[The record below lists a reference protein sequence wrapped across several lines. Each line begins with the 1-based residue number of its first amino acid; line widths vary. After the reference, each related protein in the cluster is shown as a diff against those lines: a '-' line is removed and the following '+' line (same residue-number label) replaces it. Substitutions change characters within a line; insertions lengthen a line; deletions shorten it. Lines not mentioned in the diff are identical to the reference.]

1 MILQVAGRKQLCV
14 IHVTKRVTYHH
25 AVKMFKT
32 FAQRTKRE
40 VKAQE
45 KEETKAREKA
55 KMIAKQIRPTRKN
68 LVAPVNSVGSIINQG
83 NRARLRTLPS
93 QR

>member
-1 MILQVAGRKQLCV
+1 MTLQVAGRKRLCV
-14 IHVTKRVTYHH
+14 IRVTKKVTYHH

-45 KEETKAREKA
+45 KEETKAKEKV
-55 KMIAKQIRPTRKN
+55 KMIAEQIRLIRMN
-68 LVAPVNSVGSIINQG
+68 LVKPVNSVISIINRG
-83 NRARLRTLPS
+83 NRARNRTLSS

>member
-1 MILQVAGRKQLCV
+1 MILQVAGRKKLCV
-14 IHVTKRVTYHH
+14 IRVTKRVTYHH

-32 FAQRTKRE
+32 FAQRTKRM

-45 KEETKAREKA
+45 KEKTKAKEKV
-55 KMIAKQIRPTRKN
+55 KMIAEQIRLIRKI
-68 LVAPVNSVGSIINQG
+68 LVKSVNSVVSIINRG
-83 NRARLRTLPS
+83 NRARLRTLLS

>member
-1 MILQVAGRKQLCV
+1 MILQVAGRKKLCV
-14 IHVTKRVTYHH
+14 IRVTKRVTYHH

-32 FAQRTKRE
+32 FAQRTKRM

-45 KEETKAREKA
+45 KEMAKAKEKV
-55 KMIAKQIRPTRKN
+55 KMIAEQIRLIRKI
-68 LVAPVNSVGSIINQG
+68 LVKSVNSVISIINRG
-83 NRARLRTLPS
+83 NRARLRTLLS